1 MLLTLCRRVTEKK
14 KKCVMEIFAIFY
26 FVLCLSFTLR
36 TYYWFYS
43 KYFCYCFSMAFSNR
57 SVIHIRYL
65 DIYHSLLNRKNKI
78 KSLRILFAYLIFV
91 RIYNFDVT
99 CTDLVQEMGCKATNL
114 NVECV
119 REPVRCF
126 FFFSNSI
133 LWRFFNNVSRSV
145 WSMWESSSLYLTKWL
160 LDIKKSI
167 LKLVYSQ
174 TVEKSNDF
182 ALNLPVL
189 FDFDYIVWSWKLNAS
204 VSNQNR

>member
-1 MLLTLCRRVTEKK
+1 MCYGNFCDLLFCFMFKFHSPYLLLILQQ
-14 KKCVMEIFAIFY
+14 IFLLLLFYDIFEPK
-26 FVLCLSFTLR
+26 R
-36 TYYWFYS
+36 HPYS
-43 KYFCYCFSMAFSNR
+43 LF
-57 SVIHIRYL
+57 RYL
-65 DIYHSLLNRKNKI
+65 SLVGLNRKNKI